1 MYIKTITVVY
11 DAADL
16 CSSSTVDVTG
26 VSLNPTSKT
35 FTCPTGTQ
43 TIEATVSPSDA
54 TNKTVTWAS
63 SNTSVATVSSS
74 GVVTPVAAGTCT
86 ITATATNGTTVTTD
100 DKTATCSI
108 TVQDTKVTSIT
119 LNNSTLSLTCGGST
133 STLTATASNSE
144 ACNKAVTWSS
154 NATSVATVSTAGVV
168 TPVGVGTATITATAK
183 DGSGKTATCAVTVA
197 AAGTCAT
204 PTFSVAAGT
213 HTSVQSV
220 TLACATS
227 GATIRYTTNGTNPTA
242 TTGTV
247 YSGAITVS
255 STQTIKAIAYKSCYN
270 NSSVATAAYTI
281 NLPQYTV
288 KWYVGDN
295 SGTPASPGKQETVTQ
310 GNTSTPPTVSDGA
323 LGGTCSTK
331 VFKGWTET
339 WIGSTGTNTVPTDL
353 NLWTTPPT
361 ITSDRTFYAVFATE
375 TTTPGSEEEVSNE
388 LTFSGTNGEVYT
400 SYTVTTGVTISATK
414 GGTNDPKFY
423 TSDNTWRFYSG
434 GTCTV
439 TSTVGNITKIEFTA
453 SAIYLGNPDSGTYS
467 NKVWTGD
474 ASSVT
479 FSNTGTTKLTKVKVT
494 YKTGT
499 PSTTTYSDYITS
511 CAAPTC
517 TAVPTVETGSYS
529 GLSATGVT
537 LTNTGGITSL
547 GTGTCSITSYGWVYG
562 TSADPAI
569 GGTGVTQIEKG
580 TSYTTVNTSFGNS
593 TAITGLVP
601 GTTYHVR
608 TYATNGAGTGYGDD
622 YTFTTTAYTV
632 TLNAGSGTVTGS
644 PLSTVNGTVTL
655 TSATP
660 TSACSG
666 SPFNWTFAG
675 WSTDSIAANTTT
687 EPTLIASGSYTP
699 TGNTTLY
706 AVYTQTL
713 SGGTTTVSD
722 VLTKTMTG
730 ATGTS
735 YVSWS
740 DKPADT
746 SNSDAIYAGNT
757 AGGNSCIQLRS
768 KNSDTGIITTTSGG
782 KATKVTLAWYTGG
795 TTNNNRTVDIYGKNT
810 AYTAVTDIYEASTQG
825 TKIGSLTFTSSSDYE
840 TELTINGDYEYIA
853 LRSYDGALYLTSITI
868 DWQTGSST
876 TYWQT
881 APVCEL
887 IDVTG
892 VTLNKNTLT
901 VECGDE
907 DDTLEATVAP
917 ATATDKTV
925 TWSSSDAT
933 VATVDANGVVTAV
946 APGTATIT
954 ATATNGTAATTD
966 DFSATCTVTVPSYTI
981 TLHLGAGTMD
991 GCTTVNGVHFK
1002 TLTGS
1007 PCAEVT
1013 LPNATP
1019 SAACSALGWS
1029 FAGWATD
1036 SIAAGTTTSVTT
1048 ISKITPTANTN
1059 LYAVYTS
1066 VVDDGGGTAEY
1077 TKVTSTDD
1085 ITNDQYLIVY
1095 ETNGIAF
1102 DGSLSSLDASGN
1114 YISVT
1119 ISDSKITATSATEA
1133 AEFTI
1138 TATVS
1143 GGVTTGTIKSASGN
1157 FIGRTSSSNGMDVSS
1172 STAYEHELSI
1182 SSGNFV
1188 AESAGG
1194 PDLEYNT
1201 SGTRFRYYSG
1211 TQAAIQLY
1219 KKGGGG
1225 TTYYESDP
1233 NCSGEA
1239 SVTYDANGATSGT
1252 APVDS
1257 NNPYSVGDE
1266 VTVLGKGDLVK
1277 TGYAFGGWRMHNA
1290 SSGALKQPGATF
1302 NIATNTTLYAQWV
1315 EQYTVTLIDNGQTTT
1330 AEVNSGSTYTL
1341 PATGT
1346 STCPDIT
1353 FLGWH
1358 LGEYTDHLT
1367 GASSNPGVVA
1377 SNEITVTANVTY
1389 VAVYQATAGGTG
1401 SAGSYELDYDTDVAD
1416 LTLGYG
1422 NPVDVTATD
1431 GSEWVV
1437 KAYKSNGM
1445 QINKSQNASIKVPDC
1460 PNNITSIVITCATTK
1475 QISFSETDY
1484 TGSNSPTSRRTVT
1497 PSNGTATLN
1506 IPAGYSTGYIYTT
1519 NGANQI
1525 TNIVVNY
1532 GAGTAIW
1539 TSKPTCC
1546 TKPDTPLTLVA
1557 DNATLVYNG
1566 TVNLTVTGGNGQDIT
1581 WSCVDD
1587 LDADKNNLLKNKTNE
1602 GATLQLGNH
1611 TAAVG
1616 TRVYTVTITQ
1626 ADKEEDETTICGAT
1640 KTVQITCK
1648 ARYNI
1653 TFKVGT
1659 STYSSLTNLVDGEE
1673 YTLPDIS
1680 EDYNCDEGYAFAG
1693 WALDNADATAVDKA
1707 PESTDIANATKTWY
1721 AVWSVADHTETVS
1734 RTKYTLV
1741 TSESE
1746 LVASRYFVIANG
1758 AKGKGL
1764 AMMDAESTYGPQGN
1778 VTLSADGSYLTFEAS
1793 ENIMELK
1800 LEGSATEWLLQ
1811 AQTTATNKYLYNV
1824 AKGDLELYPK
1834 DEASKWTI
1842 SIEAETNNAIIVET
1856 DYSSYQLQY
1865 NASAYRFACYTSTQ
1879 QPLQL
1884 YRRNGTVSVE
1894 IQSGVTYTTTKP
1906 SLCTNDPVIRMNGG
1920 QWITSS
1926 KDQTVKTVIEGS
1938 MKNFSYA
1945 STLAVTSSNDHFT
1958 ASVEKTTTGNNPKLA
1973 LTVEYTP
1980 VAANITETADITIT
1994 ATYTKS
2000 GTNYDVTKTIQVY
2013 GRSLPDEFVVI
2024 SQKNGKWYAV
2034 PANMSSEGLHDGI
2047 VVVPNAELTLVPVAP
2062 STTIY
2067 TMRAVDAADY
2077 ATNGNLVRLA
2087 GNGNKCLW
2095 ATTETGQSGIR
2106 NLSTLAASAD
2116 AHYEWSLA
2124 TTDGTD
2130 YKITLPANAETVS
2143 GRQLAN
2149 NNLNQYGYLKSE
2161 CTFLILPVGCS
2172 SKPTNVDVSAK
2183 RVDATFSWNSN
2194 ASEMVINIYEKSAPT
2209 VLVKTA
2215 TVTESPA
2222 TVTGLSELTEY
2233 VFTLVP
2239 DGSADCSV
2247 SGEFTTTGPTIDI
2260 VEWMEEAI
2268 IIQVDKDEA
2277 LHPKVLFAGEEE
2289 HGVDHI
2295 ASELFFSKYFEGEGS
2310 MKLLAVY
2317 NGTPNDISLEGY
2329 EIRERGCN
2337 SSNAVKSDADNPRYD
2352 LSVLGSIKAGQE
2364 IILFSRPLASE
2375 TGVYA
2380 CSGTFLDGV
2389 AAKSGVG
2396 ENPRWIQC
2404 ETGNEWGFPKM
2415 QFSGNDAMLLMKDG
2429 AILDVFGALTD
2440 AAGEPVSPPEEKNC
2454 RNEYSWLG
2462 TVKNMDYGKTGADFS
2477 DYTGTTDAEFEAF
2490 CAANSIDV
2498 SNEYLDMYTARCVL
2512 YRNNDVTS
2520 GEDAYGANY
2529 FDFVSLSDEW
2539 YGRSLCLNG
2548 PVTGGPTCHSYI
2560 ELGEFDFD
2568 RYYRTYSEPTTIELD
2583 ESVWKAD
2590 QHLYKI
2596 DVPGLVKYSCLDMRL
2611 QLTPSDDT
2619 ETVLTETHNQVPI
2632 IVPDDRLTNDTL
2644 FTHVVRSPE
2653 IIGSGTQYAASAE
2666 RCKTCNVVVL
2676 SNATLTKAADNASN
2690 DVNEVYNIKVYP
2702 EGKLVVPTGTNYFAQ
2717 SLAFRVQEDT
2727 ISTADIKGTLKFK
2740 GTNHAAAEPL
2750 TKKAVFLDVRV
2761 NPENWHYI
2769 TVPFNC
2775 AVNDITYSDGTAL
2788 KLGTDYMLKW
2798 YDGAY
2803 RAENKTGGW
2812 TMVEAG
2818 DSLKKGLGYIV
2829 AFPGSGK
2836 VKHELRFPMSSLA
2849 IDDEKQAKNV
2859 GELYA
2864 YGAEQSE
2871 EDLHWN
2877 HRGWNMI
2884 GNPYMN
2890 YYNAEGDNAF
2900 TSVLVQGTL
2909 EHEINPETGRWT
2921 GEWVLNTGSG
2931 KDLRYVVA
2939 PQNNGW
2945 GQYVQRNIG
2954 NNLKPFTC
2962 YFVQIAGESST
2973 TPQGINFTTAK
2984 VHNYPAAPAA
2994 MHAPAENNEPVWL
3007 GIKLTNDKGE
3017 YDETAVLIS
3026 DKFTDDYDAQD
3037 DLLKMRGAYYKR
3049 YTAPVL
3055 ATRND
3060 YGEMAFN
3067 AAPDHTAETGIPVN
3081 FYAGKQGEYVFSLNN
3096 NYPLDGVEEAYL
3108 QDNVEGTWHNL
3119 LLGDYRFTT
3128 AKGDN
3133 TTRFI
3138 LVVKVN
3144 RKAGQPTALEDG
3156 SLNGVRVFTEGN
3168 RICVNGMTD
3177 GSDVTVL
3184 YSDGKLVSRA
3194 TKVNGGQFAFDAPAS
3209 GVYTIRV
3216 SGTTNALVK
3225 CVVK

>member
-1 MYIKTITVVY
+1 MPGG
-11 DAADL
+11 
-16 CSSSTVDVTG
+16 TVDVTG

-43 TIEATVSPSDA
+43 TITATVSPSDA
-54 TNKTVTWAS
+54 SNKTVTWSS
-63 SNTSVATVSSS
+63 SNTSVATVSSA
-74 GVVTPVAAGTCT
+74 GVVTAVSAGTAT
-86 ITATATNGTTVTTD
+86 ITATATNGTEATTD
-100 DKTATCSI
+100 DKTATCSV
-108 TVQDTKVTSIT
+108 TVQDTKVTS
-119 LNNSTLSLTCGGST
+119 LSLSSSTLSLTCGGST
-133 STLTATASNSE
+133 STLTATATPSG
-144 ACNKAVTWSS
+144 ACNKNVTWSS
-154 NATSVATVSTAGVV
+154 SNTSVATVSTAGVV
-168 TPVGVGTATITATAK
+168 TPVAAGTANITATAA
-183 DGSGKTATCAVTVA
+183 DGSGKTATCNVTVNS
-197 AAGTCAT
+197 AGTCAT

-213 HTSVQSV
+213 YTSVQSV

-270 NSSVATAAYTI
+270 NSSVASAAYTI
-281 NLPQYTV
+281 NLPSYTV
-288 KWYVGDN
+288 KWYVGND
-295 SGTPASPGKQETVTQ
+295 SGTAEKSETVVS
-310 GNTSTPPTVSDGA
+310 GNTSTPPTVADGA
-323 LGGTCSTK
+323 LGGTCSAK
-331 VFKGWTET
+331 VFMGWTET
-339 WIGSTGTNTVPTDL
+339 WIGSTGTNTVPSDL
-353 NLWTTPPT
+353 SLWTTPPT

-423 TSDNTWRFYSG
+423 TSDNTWRFYNG

-517 TAVPTVETGSYS
+517 TAAPTVATGSYS

-569 GGTGVTQIEKG
+569 GGTGVTQIGKG
-580 TSYTTVNTSFGNS
+580 MSYTTVNTSFGNS

-655 TSATP
+655 LPATP

-687 EPTLIASGSYTP
+687 EPSLIASGSYTP
-699 TGNTTLY
+699 TGNTILY
-706 AVYTQTL
+706 AVYTRTVTTTGGSGNYELVESDLGTAWAGDYLIAYSSTIFADGRVNGTGTGALGAQNTYVNPGSNL
-713 SGGTTTVSD
+713 SGKTVAATWGDTYNVTLEEITSGSNTY
-722 VLTKTMTG
+722 VLKTKDG
-730 ATGTS
+730 YYNYQA
-735 YVSWS
+735 
-740 DKPADT
+740 
-746 SNSDAIYAGNT
+746 SNSNGLASTNA
-757 AGGNSCIQLRS
+757 
-768 KNSDTGIITTTSGG
+768 
-782 KATKVTLAWYTGG
+782 KATAANHPISVTF
-795 TTNNNRTVDIYGKNT
+795 N
-810 AYTAVTDIYEASTQG
+810 
-825 TKIGSLTFTSSSDYE
+825 SSSDIDLA
-840 TELTINGDYEYIA
+840 LTYGTVFHYNTQGYFRFYK
-853 LRSYDGALYLTSITI
+853 DGGQANVYLYKKNSGT
-868 DWQTGSST
+868 ST

-925 TWSSSDAT
+925 TWSSSDT
-933 VATVDANGVVTAV
+933 SVATVDSEGKVTAV
-946 APGTATIT
+946 SPGTATIT

-981 TLHLGAGTMD
+981 TLHLGAGTMT
-991 GCTTVNGVHFK
+991 GMTTVNNVHFK

-1007 PCAEVT
+1007 PCAEVDLGT
-1013 LPNATP
+1013 ATP

-1036 SIAAGTTTSVTT
+1036 SIAAGTTSSVTT
-1048 ISKITPTANTN
+1048 VSSVTPTANTN

-1085 ITNDQYLIVY
+1085 ITSGQYLIASGTTVL
-1095 ETNGIAF
+1095 
-1102 DGSLSSLDASGN
+1102 DGSQTDLGAANMS
-1114 YISVT
+1114 ITVT
-1119 ISDSKITATSATEA
+1119 ITNDKITATSATEA

-1138 TATVS
+1138 NATAK
-1143 GGVTTGTIKSASGN
+1143 TIKSASGKYIN
-1157 FIGRTSSSNGMDVSS
+1157 RTSGTSGGAMNILDSES
-1172 STAYEHELSI
+1172 AHESLTI

-1188 AESAGG
+1188 AEAANGHELRYNSSA
-1194 PDLEYNT
+1194 YM
-1201 SGTRFRYYSG
+1201 FRYYASG
-1211 TQAAIQLY
+1211 QTAIQLY

-1290 SSGALKQPGATF
+1290 TTGALKQPGATF

-1315 EQYTVTLIDNGQTTT
+1315 EQYTVTLIDNGLTTT

-1341 PATGT
+1341 PAAGT
-1346 STCPDIT
+1346 SVCDGAV
-1353 FLGWH
+1353 FKGWH

-1367 GASSNPGVVA
+1367 GASANPGVVA
-1377 SNEITVTANVTY
+1377 SNEVTVTANVTY
-1389 VAVYQATAGGTG
+1389 VAVYQYAEGGTG
-1401 SAGSYELDYDTDVAD
+1401 TAGTYTLDYTTDISGSYTIDYGSEVT
-1416 LTLGYG
+1416 
-1422 NPVDVTATD
+1422 VDASD

-1437 KAYKSNGM
+1437 KAYPNAGM
-1445 QINKSQNASIKVPDC
+1445 QVNSSKDASIKLPDC
-1460 PNNITSIVITCATTK
+1460 PSDISKVVITCGTYKNKITFGDSDQDDDVVTASSASAT
-1475 QISFSETDY
+1475 Q
-1484 TGSNSPTSRRTVT
+1484 
-1497 PSNGTATLN
+1497 TLN
-1506 IPAGYSTGYIYTT
+1506 IPAGHTTGYLYSTS
-1519 NGANQI
+1519 GASVLA
-1525 TNIVVNY
+1525 TIVVTY
-1532 GAGTAIW
+1532 GGGTTIY
-1539 TSKPTCC
+1539 TSKPICC
-1546 TKPDTPLTLVA
+1546 TKPDPKLSIAA
-1557 DNATLVYNG
+1557 DVTTFISSKTDPQVI
-1566 TVNLTVTGGNGQDIT
+1566 NLTVAGGNGQDTIWT
-1581 WSCVDD
+1581 VV
-1587 LDADKNNLLKNKTNE
+1587 DKNGTNRKSWLTE
-1602 GATLQLGNH
+1602 VEGGATLTIPKNQTTN
-1611 TAAVG
+1611 
-1616 TRVYTVTITQ
+1616 TITVKITQ
-1626 ADKEEDETTICGAT
+1626 DDKELDESTVCGGADSV
-1640 KTVQITCK
+1640 KIIVR

-1653 TFKVGT
+1653 TFKFKNSKGNWE
-1659 STYSSLTNLVDGEE
+1659 TYSTLTDLLDGEE

-1680 EDYNCDEGYAFAG
+1680 ENFDCESGHAFAG
-1693 WALDNADATAVDKA
+1693 WASAQDATAVEKA
-1707 PESTDIANATKTWY
+1707 PLSTDIVTAGKTWY
-1721 AVWSVADHTETVS
+1721 AVFSHPASTTTVT
-1734 RTKYTLV
+1734 RDKYVLV
-1741 TSESE
+1741 TAASQ
-1746 LVASRYFVIANG
+1746 LVNNNIYVLAVAS
-1758 AKGKGL
+1758 KGKGL
-1764 AMMDAESTYGPQGN
+1764 AEMTTSSDIGPLGN
-1778 VTLSADGSYLTFEAS
+1778 VNMAADGSYLTFEDS
-1793 ENIMELK
+1793 ESIMPLTLK
-1800 LEGSATEWLLQ
+1800 SSSGSWKFNCATLGSTYYLQ
-1811 AQTTATNKYLYNV
+1811 SGSKKLYIATTAAEGT
-1824 AKGDLELYPK
+1824 A
-1834 DEASKWTI
+1834 WTI
-1842 SIEAETNNAIIVET
+1842 AVDSETGDATISADDMSGYDLVYNP
-1856 DYSSYQLQY
+1856 SSP
-1865 NASAYRFACYTSTQ
+1865 RFACYSSSQTE
-1879 QPLQL
+1879 PQL
-1884 YRRNGTVSVE
+1884 YRKNGTVSVTVS
-1894 IQSGVTYTTTKP
+1894 SGTVSYSTDLGDCGT
-1906 SLCTNDPVIRMNGG
+1906 DPVIRINEG

-1926 KDQTVKTVIEGS
+1926 SGQTVRSDTIVGS
-1938 MKNFSYA
+1938 LKNFTKA
-1945 STLAVTSSNDHFT
+1945 SELSVVSSNEHFT
-1958 ASVEKTTTGNNPKLA
+1958 ATVQKKGTGNNPAIA
-1973 LTVEYTP
+1973 LVVEYTP
-1980 VAANITETADITIT
+1980 VAANITESADITIT
-1994 ATYTKS
+1994 ATNATD
-2000 GTNYDVTKTIQVY
+2000 GEVTKTIRVL
-2013 GRSLPDEFVVI
+2013 GRSLPDEFVII
-2024 SQKNGKWYAV
+2024 SLKNGKWYAV
-2034 PANMSSEGLHDGI
+2034 PANMSSEGVHDGI

-2062 STTIY
+2062 SITIY
-2067 TMRAVDAADY
+2067 SHSAVDASRY
-2077 ATNGNLVRLA
+2077 TGSGNLSRLA

-2116 AHYEWSLA
+2116 AHYEWKLA

-2337 SSNAVKSDADNPRYD
+2337 SSNAVKSDSDNPRYD

-2389 AAKSGVG
+2389 AAKSGAG

-2454 RNEYSWLG
+2454 RSEYSWLG

-2477 DYTGTTDAEFEAF
+2477 DYTGTTDDEFEAF

-2520 GEDAYGANY
+2520 GEDAYSSNLN
-2529 FDFVSLSDEW
+2529 DFTSLETEW

-2568 RYYRTYSEPTTIELD
+2568 RYYRTYSEPTMVEL
-2583 ESVWKAD
+2583 EKSVWNSEE
-2590 QHLYKI
+2590 HLYKI

-2611 QLTPSDDT
+2611 QLTPPDDT

-2632 IVPDDRLTNDTL
+2632 IVPDNRLTTDTL
-2644 FTHVVRSPE
+2644 FTQVVRSPE
-2653 IIGSGTQYAASAE
+2653 IIGEGTQYSASVE

-2676 SNATLTKAADNASN
+2676 SDASLTKAADNAAT
-2690 DVNEVYNIKVYP
+2690 DVDEVYNLKVYP
-2702 EGKLVVPTGTNYFAQ
+2702 RGRLVIPSGTNYHVN

-2727 ISTADIKGTLKFK
+2727 ISTADIKGNLKIK
-2740 GTNHAAAEPL
+2740 GTNHALAEPL
-2750 TKKAVFLDVRV
+2750 TKKSVYLDIRI
-2761 NPENWHYI
+2761 NPTNWHYI
-2769 TVPFNC
+2769 TLPFDCN
-2775 AVNDITYSDGTAL
+2775 VDDITYVDGTSL
-2788 KLGTDYMLKW
+2788 KLGTDYLLKW

-2818 DSLKKGLGYIV
+2818 STLQKGKGYIV

-2849 IDDEKQAKNV
+2849 VDDEKEAKTV

-2864 YGAEQSE
+2864 YGANKSE
-2871 EDLHWN
+2871 EELKWN

-2890 YYNAEGDNAF
+2890 YYSGS
-2900 TSVLVQGTL
+2900 SVTTPLLQGTL
-2909 EHEINPETGRWT
+2909 EKEMSDKGNWT
-2921 GEWVLNTGSG
+2921 GHWVLNTESG
-2931 KDLRYVVA
+2931 KNLRYVVA
-2939 PQNNGW
+2939 PYNHGW
-2945 GQYVQRNIG
+2945 GAYTQRTIG
-2954 NNLKPFTC
+2954 NNLEPFTC
-2962 YFVQIAGESST
+2962 YFVQIAGDDPAT
-2973 TPQGINFTTAK
+2973 ALGINFTTANL
-2984 VHNYPAAPAA
+2984 HNYSAAPAYLR
-2994 MHAPAENNEPVWL
+2994 APEVGSEQIVWF
-3007 GIKLTNDKGE
+3007 GVKLTNDKNE
-3017 YDETAVLIS
+3017 SDETTLLIS
-3026 DKFTDDYDAQD
+3026 NNFTNGYDAMD
-3037 DLLKMRGAYYKR
+3037 DLIKMRGDYYKY
-3049 YTAPVL
+3049 YTNPVI
-3055 ATRND
+3055 ASRND
-3060 YGEMAFN
+3060 EGEMAFN
-3067 AAPDHTAETGIPVN
+3067 ALPDNSAAAGVPLN
-3081 FYAGKQGEYVFSLNN
+3081 YFAGKQGEYVIAINN
-3096 NYPLDGVEEAYL
+3096 EYPTDGVEEAYL
-3108 QDNVEGTWHNL
+3108 HDINEGVWHNL
-3119 LLGDYRFTT
+3119 LLGEYRFVS

-3133 TTRFI
+3133 KTRFE
-3138 LVVKVN
+3138 LVVNVN
-3144 RKAGQPTALEDG
+3144 RKPQSTTAIEDIDYV
-3156 SLNGVRVFTEGN
+3156 NGVRL
-3168 RICVNGMTD
+3168 ITD
-3177 GSDVTVL
+3177 GQRIYINGIAEGASVHVF
-3184 YSDGKLVSRA
+3184 YADGKLLSRNNNV
-3194 TKVNGGQFAFDAPAS
+3194 KGGQLAIDAPAT
-3209 GVYTIRV
+3209 GVYTVRV
-3216 SGTTNALVK
+3216 SGTQNAMLK
-3225 CVVK
+3225 CVIK